1 MPNIAK
7 KAILRA
13 KVAGV
18 LTDLMV
24 QTNAE
29 NVRVDGTTLSA
40 KLAELLAAVETRPTG
55 EDMDTAISQAISG
68 LINGAP
74 ETYDTLKEIAD
85 YISTHQE
92 AADAL
97 NAAIGGKADAA
108 DLTAAVARIA
118 ALEAKKVAEADLADD
133 LKAKVNAAAQGN
145 HSHENK
151 TVLDG
156 ITAEKTAAWDGK
168 SKIHYAAAEPADLA
182 EGDLWVQLTEG

>member
-24 QTNAE
+24 QTSAE

-85 YISTHQE
+85 YIAAHQE

-156 ITAEKTAAWDGK
+156 ITAEKTAACCRRARGPGRGR
-168 SKIHYAAAEPADLA
+168 SVGAAD
-182 EGDLWVQLTEG
+182 